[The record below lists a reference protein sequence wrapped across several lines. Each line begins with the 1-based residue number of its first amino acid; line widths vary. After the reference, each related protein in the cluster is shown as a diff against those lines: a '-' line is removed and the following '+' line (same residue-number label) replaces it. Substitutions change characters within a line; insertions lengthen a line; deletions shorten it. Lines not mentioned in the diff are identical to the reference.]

1 MRSQVH
7 DSKIWFVAL
16 ICSDKKEIMSL
27 SLNSLGHLTEDLLE
41 LVEDDS

>member
-16 ICSDKKEIMSL
+16 ICSDIMSL
-27 SLNSLGHLTEDLLE
+27 SLNSLGHLTVDLLE